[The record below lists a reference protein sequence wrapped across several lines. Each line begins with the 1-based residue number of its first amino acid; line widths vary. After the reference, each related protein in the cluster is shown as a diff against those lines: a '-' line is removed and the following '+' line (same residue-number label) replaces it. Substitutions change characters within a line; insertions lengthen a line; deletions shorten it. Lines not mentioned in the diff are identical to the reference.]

1 MRSLMSSLAC
11 TYQPSCDPN
20 GEQAKNRF
28 KHRFMKRALLLI
40 FCTFCLSAFVF
51 AQSKQSASKPAFTNK
66 VEIQVFP
73 NPVQTHFSI
82 NNNAQVKDIVVFNLV
97 GKELKRFVY
106 SDDERYFL
114 GDLPKGIYLVQFV
127 DKQKNILTTRRISKR

>member
-1 MRSLMSSLAC
+1 
-11 TYQPSCDPN
+11 
-20 GEQAKNRF
+20 
-28 KHRFMKRALLLI
+28 MKKALLLLC
-40 FCTFCLSAFVF
+40 CTFCLYTLTF
-51 AQSKQSASKPAFTNK
+51 AQGKQSFHSNSFSTK

-82 NNNAQVKDIVVFNLV
+82 NNNAQVQDIVVFNLV

-114 GDLPKGIYLVQFV
+114 GDLPKGIYLVQFL
-127 DKQKNILTTRRISKR
+127 DRQKNVLTTRRISKR